1 MKAAFASNRSR
12 LSTRTLW
19 LVCGLIGALLLVG
32 ARGAQADVGGDWVQY
47 MHDNGRTGFNPNE
60 VAITPSNAG
69 TLQQLWQ
76 VSTPE
81 TCQDFPP
88 ATGPC
93 QISAQPV
100 VTNGRL
106 YWGSWDGYEH
116 ASNPL
121 TGTEIWKTYI
131 GDEYKADCSPPHIG
145 VASTATIATVP
156 INGQQ
161 RTVDFVG
168 GGDGSYYALDAGTGA
183 VIWSHNFGSPQDG
196 YFSWSSV
203 AVYSGSLYVGISSTG
218 DCPLVQGRLVKL
230 DPATGQEQASFK
242 VVPDGCTGGGIWT
255 SPAIDAA
262 TGMVFATT
270 GTNGTCT
277 VDEPL
282 AQAIIQ
288 LRASDLS
295 LVASFKDLEPS
306 HQISDGDFGASPTLF
321 TATINGQTRRLVGA
335 ANKNGI
341 YYALDR
347 TNVGAGPVW
356 ESARIS
362 TDPSTIATSAWDGT
376 RLYVGGFFDTVNG
389 QSCDG
394 TVKAID
400 PSTGAFLWND
410 CFGNGYGEV
419 VEGLTAV
426 PGLVLAGVGQ
436 HLVVINSTN
445 GNVLFDYADGS
456 GWWFYAPPTVS
467 NGVIY
472 AGQSN
477 GKLYAFTPSGQPPAV
492 PGAPALS
499 ATAGNAT
506 THLSWTAPSDGGSPI
521 TGYRIYRATA
531 SGGETLLTPVSGS
544 TLSYDDNNLTNGT
557 TYYYR
562 VSAVNGAG
570 EGALSNEAS
579 ATPQGGAPSAPTLSA
594 SAGNATVHLSWTA
607 PSDGGSPITGYRIYR
622 ATASGGEKF
631 LRLVNASTLS
641 FDDNSV
647 SNGTTYYYRVSAVNG
662 AGEGA
667 LSNEASATPQPQLP
681 GAPTNLQ
688 AASAN
693 GKGVQLTWKAPTGST
708 VSSYSVYR
716 ATASASTCGAPFTR
730 LTSTG
735 GTSLKDTATTRN
747 SYYCYYVTAVNTVG
761 EGPKSNTAGPVRAS

>member
-1 MKAAFASNRSR
+1 MKGAFASNRSR
-12 LSTRTLW
+12 LSPRALC
-19 LVCGLIGALLLVG
+19 LVCGLIGALLLVA

-60 VAITPSNAG
+60 VAITPANAG
-69 TLQQLWQ
+69 SLQQLWQ
-76 VSTPE
+76 ISTPE
-81 TCQDFPP
+81 TCQDNPP

-93 QISAQPV
+93 QISTQPV
-100 VTNGRL
+100 VANGRL

-121 TGTEIWKTYI
+121 TGTEIWRTYL

-145 VASTATIATVP
+145 VASTATIATVT

-161 RTVDFVG
+161 RTVNFVG

-203 AVYSGSLYVGISSTG
+203 AVYSGSLYLGIASVG

-242 VVPDGCTGGGIWT
+242 VVPDGCIGGGIWT
-255 SPAIDAA
+255 SPSIDAA
-262 TGMVFATT
+262 TGMIYATT
-270 GTNGTCT
+270 GTIGACPVN
-277 VDEPL
+277 EPL
-282 AQAIIQ
+282 AQAILQ

-295 LVASFKDLEPS
+295 LVASYKDLDPS

-321 TATINGQTRRLVGA
+321 TATINGQTRQLVGA

-347 TNVGAGPVW
+347 TNFGAGPVW
-356 ESARIS
+356 ESPRIS

-389 QSCDG
+389 QGCDG

-436 HLVVINSTN
+436 HLVVINSAN
-445 GNVLFDYADGS
+445 GKVLFDYADQS
-456 GWWFYAPPTVS
+456 GWWFYAPPTVAH
-467 NGVIY
+467 GVIY

-477 GKLYAFTPSGQPPAV
+477 GKLYAFAPSGQPPAV
-492 PGAPALS
+492 PDAPVPS
-499 ATAGNAT
+499 ATGGNAT
-506 THLSWTAPSDGGSPI
+506 VHLSWTAPNDGGSPI

-531 SGGETLLTPVSGS
+531 SGGETLLTS
-544 TLSYDDNNLTNGT
+544 
-557 TYYYR
+557 
-562 VSAVNGAG
+562 VNG
-570 EGALSNEAS
+570 
-579 ATPQGGAPSAPTLSA
+579 
-594 SAGNATVHLSWTA
+594 
-607 PSDGGSPITGYRIYR
+607 
-622 ATASGGEKF
+622 
-631 LRLVNASTLS
+631 STLS
-641 FDDNSV
+641 FDDNTV
-647 SNGTTYYYRVSAVNG
+647 SNGTKYYYQVSAVNVI
-662 AGEGA
+662 GEGPR
-667 LSNEASATPQPQLP
+667 SNEASATPQPPLP
-681 GAPTNLQ
+681 GAATNLQ
-688 AASAN
+688 AAPTN
-693 GKGVQLTWKAPTGST
+693 GRGVQLSWRAPTGST
-708 VSSYSVYR
+708 VTAYNVYR
-716 ATASASTCGAPFTR
+716 ATATASTCGASFTR
-730 LTSTG
+730 VASSG
-735 GTSLKDTATTRN
+735 GTSLKDSSTARK
-747 SYYCYYVTAVNTVG
+747 SYYCYYVAAVNTAG
-761 EGPKSNTAGPVRAS
+761 EGPRSNTTGPVQAT